1 MVVIIPL
8 STSPRIPPPEP
19 SSSKRCAIFISSS
32 LLFSASSIV
41 VLISLLVCSW
51 PTSLPYQCIASIQ
64 PEMKAALNSRL
75 TTELASLLRRL
86 VCKYMCRLVSS
97 YSTHCRLDGSLI
109 FAMQKVDMDIL
120 GVLSARFDVE
130 KLWVRHDG

>member
-32 LLFSASSIV
+32 LLFSVSSIV

-51 PTSLPYQCIASIQ
+51 PTSLRYQYIASIQ
-64 PEMKAALNSRL
+64 PEIKAALNSRL

-86 VCKYMCRLVSS
+86 VCKYMCRLVSL
-97 YSTHCRLDGSLI
+97 YSTHCWLDGSLL

-130 KLWVRHDG
+130 KLWVRHGG